1 MDVLSHLLMTNTAPN
16 QLEGQYIQG
25 QIQTRSDAIE
35 KLQLELQACK
45 ALLSPLCRFPL
56 ENLGEIFTAT
66 LGPGESIFTPRSP
79 RQLVQLRLVC
89 KAWWHAA
96 LATPQLWCSI
106 QIGFN
111 HNSVCFKGVRLWV
124 SRARTKPLTLILNPG
139 REMAFNSVSF
149 ERLFCLQHNCPL
161 LNPGFLELIKTGPHI
176 GALSVTCQSQRCLQ
190 RLSELVDPQPWDSI
204 HAFKFQAPALVET
217 RATSAHLVFPH
228 IPPAIT

>member
-96 LATPQLWCSI
+96 LATPQLWCSV

-111 HNSVCFKGVRLWV
+111 HNSVCFEG
-124 SRARTKPLTLILNPG
+124 
-139 REMAFNSVSF
+139 
-149 ERLFCLQHNCPL
+149 
-161 LNPGFLELIKTGPHI
+161 
-176 GALSVTCQSQRCLQ
+176 RCLQ

-217 RATSAHLVFPH
+217 RATSAHLTLCLELDLSYWGPSWYPNYDAGSVMKLPNLYTLQ
-228 IPPAIT
+228 ITGSAGLSCHSVLDSLETPCLTSLDMKLNIDHYPYDWEDHLEL